1 MARSTCLERMVRAEG
16 LEGYNCANFMG
27 PKSATPPTKG
37 HLLRILGVGFGVAVI
52 IGGVIGSGIL
62 RTPGLVAAQLRSPAL
77 VITVWLAGGIYA
89 FCCTLSVTELGTM
102 LPRAGGWYVFSRR
115 AFGDYGGFLVGC
127 LDLMVQPVAN
137 AYLAVAFGDFAVE
150 CFPALHDRSK
160 LLAVASVIG
169 LTGLN
174 WLGLREGSRT
184 QMITS
189 LAKTVALIVFVGACF
204 VISPHVAG
212 GGVASAPTQTMTSGG
227 LVLAML
233 VALQFVIVTYD
244 GWYFGIYFTEEDQD
258 PGRNLPRSSVGTV
271 LACIAIYILVNLA
284 LLHVLTLNKVAASTV
299 PMADAATAIFGARGG
314 QFILVLAILSTIS
327 ALNASLLFAPRILF
341 GMARDGWLPGWVASV
356 NAGGTPTAA
365 LLLVALAS
373 IALVLSGGY
382 EKLIALASFLLVALY
397 LSGPCALFALRVR
410 EPNLARPFKAWGYPW
425 TPLFALLASGAFL
438 VATIIGD
445 LKDALFTL
453 ALIVLSYPLY
463 YFVAKR
469 KGASASAS
477 DAIAVQ
483 SE

>member
-1 MARSTCLERMVRAEG
+1 MPLATG
-16 LEGYNCANFMG
+16 GGYNDAHLMSRTND
-27 PKSATPPTKG
+27 TPRTSG

-62 RTPGLVAAQLRSPAL
+62 RAPGLVAAQLRSPTL
-77 VITVWLAGGIYA
+77 VLGVWLVGGLYA
-89 FCCTLSVTELGTM
+89 FCCTLCVTELGTM

-137 AYLAVAFGDFAVE
+137 AYLAVAFGDFAAE
-150 CFPALHDRSK
+150 CFPAVHGHAK
-160 LLAVASVIG
+160 LLAIASVIV

-174 WLGLREGSRT
+174 WVGLREGSAT
-184 QMITS
+184 QMVTS
-189 LAKTVALIVFVGACF
+189 LAKTVALIAFVAACF
-204 VISPHVAG
+204 MISPRVAS
-212 GGVASAPTQTMTSGG
+212 GGVASAAIQATTSGG

-258 PGRNLPRSSVGTV
+258 PARNLPRSSVGTV

-284 LLHVLTLNKVAASTV
+284 LLHVLTFNKLAASTV

-314 QFILVLAILSTIS
+314 QFILALAMLSTIS

-341 GMARDGWLPGWVASV
+341 GMARDGWLPSWVASV

-397 LSGPCALFALRVR
+397 VSGPCALFALRRR
-410 EPNLARPFKAWGYPW
+410 EPNLPRPFKAWGYPW
-425 TPLFALLASGAFL
+425 TPLFALLASVAFL

-453 ALIVLSYPLY
+453 GLIVLSYPLY
-463 YFVAKR
+463 YFVIKTKR
-469 KGASASAS
+469 VPARPG
-477 DAIAVQ
+477 DAIVVQ
-483 SE
+483 PE

>member
-1 MARSTCLERMVRAEG
+1 MSRTMSRTNDTPRS
-16 LEGYNCANFMG
+16 
-27 PKSATPPTKG
+27 SG

-62 RTPGLVAAQLRSPAL
+62 RAPGLVAAQLRSPKL
-77 VITVWLAGGIYA
+77 VLAVWLIGGIYA

-137 AYLAVAFGDFAVE
+137 AYLAVAFGDFAAE
-150 CFPALHDRSK
+150 CFPALHGHAK
-160 LLAVASVIG
+160 LLAITSVVV

-174 WLGLREGSRT
+174 WIGLREGSTT
-184 QMITS
+184 QMVTS
-189 LAKTVALIVFVGACF
+189 LAKTLALIVFVGACF
-204 VISPHVAG
+204 VISPHVS
-212 GGVASAPTQTMTSGG
+212 GGVTPATPPPATSGG

-244 GWYFGIYFTEEDQD
+244 GWYFGIYFTEEDHD

-284 LLHVLTLNKVAASTV
+284 LLHVLTLNKLAASTV

-314 QFILVLAILSTIS
+314 QFILILAILSTIS

-341 GMARDGWLPGWVASV
+341 GMARDGWLPRWVASV

-382 EKLIALASFLLVALY
+382 EKLIALASVLLVALY
-397 LSGPCALFALRVR
+397 LSGPCALFALRRR
-410 EPNLARPFKAWGYPW
+410 EPDLPRPFKAWGYPW

-438 VATIIGD
+438 IATIIGD

-453 ALIVLSYPLY
+453 ALITLSYPLY
-463 YFVAKR
+463 YFVIKKR
-469 KGASASAS
+469 RAPASAG
-477 DAIAVQ
+477 DAIVVQ
-483 SE
+483 PE

>member
-1 MARSTCLERMVRAEG
+1 MARVD
-16 LEGYNCANFMG
+16 GYNGAHLMSRTMSRTND
-27 PKSATPPTKG
+27 TPRSSG

-62 RTPGLVAAQLRSPAL
+62 RAPGLVAAQLRSPTL
-77 VITVWLAGGIYA
+77 VLAVWLIGGIYA

-150 CFPALHDRSK
+150 CFPALHGHAK
-160 LLAVASVIG
+160 LLAIASVIV

-174 WLGLREGSRT
+174 WVGLREGSAT
-184 QMITS
+184 QVVTS
-189 LAKTVALIVFVGACF
+189 LAKTLALIAFVAACF
-204 VISPHVAG
+204 MISPHVS
-212 GGVASAPTQTMTSGG
+212 GGVTSATPSPTTSGG
-227 LVLAML
+227 LVLAVL
-233 VALQFVIVTYD
+233 VALQFVIVAYD

-258 PGRNLPRSSVGTV
+258 SARNLPRSSVGTV
-271 LACIAIYILVNLA
+271 VACIAIYLLVNLA
-284 LLHVLTLNKVAASTV
+284 LLHVLTFNKLAASTV

-314 QFILVLAILSTIS
+314 QFILILAILSTIS

-341 GMARDGWLPGWVASV
+341 GMARDGWLPRWVASV

-410 EPNLARPFKAWGYPW
+410 EPNLPRPFKAWGYPW
-425 TPLFALLASGAFL
+425 TPAFALLASGAFL
-438 VATIIGD
+438 IATIIGD

-463 YFVAKR
+463 YFAVKRRRLTAAVDAVA
-469 KGASASAS
+469 AQP
-477 DAIAVQ
+477 D
-483 SE
+483 

>member
-1 MARSTCLERMVRAEG
+1 MG
-16 LEGYNCANFMG
+16 LTTD
-27 PKSATPPTKG
+27 TPRPPG
-37 HLLRILGVGFGVAVI
+37 HLLRILGVSFGVAVI

-77 VITVWLAGGIYA
+77 VLSVWLIGGIYA
-89 FCCTLSVTELGTM
+89 FCCTLAVTELGTM

-137 AYLAVAFGDFAVE
+137 AYLAVAFGDFVVE
-150 CFPALHDRSK
+150 FAPALHGHSK
-160 LLAVASVIG
+160 LLAVASIIV

-174 WLGLREGSRT
+174 WIGLREGSGT

-189 LAKTVALIVFVGACF
+189 LAKTVALIAFVAACF
-204 VISPHVAG
+204 VISPHVASI
-212 GGVASAPTQTMTSGG
+212 GVASAAIQTTTRGG
-227 LVLAML
+227 LVMAML

-244 GWYFGIYFTEEDQD
+244 GWYFGIYFTEEDKD

-284 LLHVLTLNKVAASTV
+284 LLHVLTFNKLGASAV
-299 PMADAATAIFGARGG
+299 PMADAAAAIFGARGG

-341 GMARDGWLPGWVASV
+341 GMARDGWLPNWVASV

-365 LLLVALAS
+365 LLVVALAS
-373 IALVLSGGY
+373 IAMVLSGGY
-382 EKLIALASFLLVALY
+382 EKLVALASFLLVALY
-397 LSGPCALFALRVR
+397 LSGPCALFALRIR
-410 EPNLARPFKAWGYPW
+410 EPNLPRPFKAWGYPW
-425 TPLFALLASGAFL
+425 TILFALLASGTFL
-438 VATIIGD
+438 VATIVGD

-453 ALIVLSYPLY
+453 ALIALSLPLY
-463 YFVAKR
+463 YFVVKR
-469 KGASASAS
+469 KRLSASA

-483 SE
+483 GE